1 MSKCS
6 SQSDFTPSQKVM
18 GYYINHVT
26 DVDVLMT
33 SIEINMYPP
42 PLIHATDVDVL
53 TTSIE
58 INIKDK

>member
-1 MSKCS
+1 
-6 SQSDFTPSQKVM
+6 M

-53 TTSIE
+53 MTIIE